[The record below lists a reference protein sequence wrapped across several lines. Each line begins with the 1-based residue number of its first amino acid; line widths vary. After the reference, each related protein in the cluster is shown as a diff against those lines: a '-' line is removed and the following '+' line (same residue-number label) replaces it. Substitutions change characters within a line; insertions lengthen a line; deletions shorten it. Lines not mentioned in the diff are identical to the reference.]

1 MGNWTWDLAKCGPP
15 LRHFN
20 KRLGIFLIAQQSL
33 AGVEAGADLGFRMG
47 DPLGSVAGSSLPMGI
62 GGIAGIA
69 ALSLIIGAQ
78 LIKRKNKK

>member
-1 MGNWTWDLAKCGPP
+1 MLKIANTI
-15 LRHFN
+15 
-20 KRLGIFLIAQQSL
+20 LGVFLIAQQSL
-33 AGVEAGADLGFRMG
+33 AGVETGADLGFPMG
-47 DPLGSVAGSSLPMGI
+47 ETVGSIAGSSLPMGI

>member
-1 MGNWTWDLAKCGPP
+1 
-15 LRHFN
+15 
-20 KRLGIFLIAQQSL
+20 
-33 AGVEAGADLGFRMG
+33 V
-47 DPLGSVAGSSLPMGI
+47 GSVAGSSLPMGI